1 MKSSNQGSSSG
12 QTTYVPQINPFQIA
26 ENAAGSGVYQVGA
39 GATGNAITGGQSL
52 FNQSLPGVTYAGQ
65 NVAGY
70 GSQMQNVLGTGGE
83 QNFNV
88 GSQGLQ
94 NLFSPDY
101 EQRQIN
107 ASMIPAQQQYMQ
119 NMANQNAGFGGAG
132 QLGSA
137 RAALA
142 ANQLAMT
149 NQQNQQMAAANT
161 ANQVAQQRA
170 AAANQLM
177 SGGQQALTGGLQ
189 GAQAGLAAS
198 QVPMQ
203 MWQQYAPVISQL
215 MQGAK
220 GNFAGTGG
228 YTQTN
233 NAGNTS
239 GGINILP
246 GLSDVT
252 AKENIEFV
260 GFKGEHRLYDFNYRG
275 KPERYRGVMA
285 QEVQSYMPEAV
296 IVGEDGLL
304 RVKYDMLGFD
314 MIELGK

>member
-1 MKSSNQGSSSG
+1 MGQGSQGSSSG
-12 QTTYVPQINPFQIA
+12 QTTYVPQINPYQIA
-26 ENAAGSGVYQVGA
+26 ENAAGSGVFQAGA
-39 GATGNAITGGQSL
+39 GAVGNAITGGQDL
-52 FNQSLPGVTYAGQ
+52 FNKSMPGVTYAGQ

-83 QNFNV
+83 QNFNI
-88 GSQGLQ
+88 GSKGLQ
-94 NLFSPDY
+94 SLFSPEY
-101 EQRQIN
+101 EQQQIN
-107 ASMIPAQQQYMQ
+107 ASLIPAQQQYQQ
-119 NMANQNAGFGGAG
+119 NLANQSAGFGGAG

-137 RAALA
+137 RSALA
-142 ANQLAMT
+142 GNQLALT

-170 AAANQLM
+170 AAAQNLM

-220 GNFAGTGG
+220 GNFSGTGG

-233 NAGNTS
+233 NAGNAS
-239 GGINILP
+239 GSVNILP
-246 GLSDVT
+246 GLSDVH

-260 GFKGEHRLYDFNYRG
+260 GFNGQHRIYDFNYRG

-285 QEVQSYMPEAV
+285 QEVRRYMPEAV